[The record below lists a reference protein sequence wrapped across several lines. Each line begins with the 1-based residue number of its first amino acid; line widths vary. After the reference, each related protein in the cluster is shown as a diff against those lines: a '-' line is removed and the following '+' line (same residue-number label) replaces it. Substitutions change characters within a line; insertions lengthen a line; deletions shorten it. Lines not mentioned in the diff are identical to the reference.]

1 MNPVHPLILLSTLYI
16 DWNYKYICI
25 LNGSQI
31 GSKIALDVEFCNIN
45 L

>member
-1 MNPVHPLILLSTLYI
+1 MNPVHPIILLSTYSI
-16 DWNYKYICI
+16 DLNCKYICI